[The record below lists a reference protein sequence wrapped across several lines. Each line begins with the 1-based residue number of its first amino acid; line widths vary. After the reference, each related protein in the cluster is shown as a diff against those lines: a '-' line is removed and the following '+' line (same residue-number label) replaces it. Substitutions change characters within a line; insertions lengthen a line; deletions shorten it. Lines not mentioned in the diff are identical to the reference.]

1 MAAAQVPDPETIR
14 NVARQIVNQP
24 EYNEPWPWL
33 EKLVAFGNMI
43 KEWLNNLEA
52 WSAANPQLARVLAI
66 AIVILLLLLLSH
78 LLFLAFGDLV
88 PWKKNRGNLPARSSR
103 WEILEGTATNWREAT
118 ALALRLLQEG
128 NLRRAVWIA
137 HRVMLGLLDERGA
150 IKFAG
155 WKTNSHYLREC
166 AASHPWYTTF
176 AELSSVYERA
186 VYAQRPTV
194 TTAVESLVQRVDA
207 MTKEIDREIAHDA
220 R

>member
-14 NVARQIVNQP
+14 NVAWQIVNQP

-52 WSAANPQLARVLAI
+52 WAAANPQLARVLAI
-66 AIVILLLLLLSH
+66 VVVIVLLLLLIH
-78 LLFLAFGDLV
+78 LLYLAFGDLV
-88 PWKKNRGNLPARSSR
+88 PWKKNRGNPPARSSR
-103 WEILEGTATNWREAT
+103 WEILEGAATDWRA
-118 ALALRLLQEG
+118 AAQLALRLLQEG

-137 HRVMLGLLDERGA
+137 HRVVLGLLDEHGA

-166 AASHPWYTTF
+166 AASHPWYGTF
-176 AELSSVYERA
+176 AELTLVYERTI
-186 VYAQRPTV
+186 YAQQP
-194 TTAVESLVQRVDA
+194 AVATSIEHLVQRVDA
-207 MTKEIDREIAHDA
+207 MTKEIDRESANDI